1 MAESFASALLV
12 HGAGAGGWEWNA
24 WRGVLGACGMQVEAP
39 DLSPSTAGLEHT
51 TIEDYLQQVRV
62 ALRGLPRPRALAGA
76 SLGGLL
82 AAMAAGDADALV
94 LVNPLP
100 PAPWHAQLPPRDWP
114 DIVPWRR
121 DARLEST
128 RRAVPDADE
137 ASALFAFRHWRD
149 ESGAVL
155 RAAYAG
161 VDIERPACPVLCV
174 ASQLDE
180 DVPPMLTAALAI
192 AWQADLLRADALS
205 HAGPLLG
212 RDAARVAAQALAWLS
227 AR

>member
-1 MAESFASALLV
+1 LAEALASALFV

-24 WRGVLGACGMQVEAP
+24 WRGVFGATGMRVEAP
-39 DLSPSTAGLEHT
+39 DLAPSAAGLEHT
-51 TIEDYLQQVRV
+51 ALEDYLRQVRD
-62 ALRGLPRPRALAGA
+62 ALRGLQRPRALVGA

-100 PAPWHAQLPPRDWP
+100 PVPWHAQLPSRAWP
-114 DIVPWRR
+114 DVVPWRR

-128 RRAVPDADE
+128 RRAVPDADD
-137 ASALFAFRHWRD
+137 AGALFAFRHWRD
-149 ESGAVL
+149 ESGMVM

-161 VDIERPACPVLCV
+161 VDIERPPCRVLCI

-180 DVPPMLTAALAI
+180 DVPPALTAALAL
-192 AWQADLLRADALS
+192 AWSADLLRVDALS

-212 RDAARVAAQALAWLS
+212 RDAARVATQALAWLS